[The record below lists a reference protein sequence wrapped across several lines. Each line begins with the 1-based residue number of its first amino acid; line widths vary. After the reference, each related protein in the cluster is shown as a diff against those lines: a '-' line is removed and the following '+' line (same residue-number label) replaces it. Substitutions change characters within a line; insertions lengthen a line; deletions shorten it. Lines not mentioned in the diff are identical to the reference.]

1 MLERSIDLGAF
12 DELTGELR
20 VKVASLE
27 GLKKVAE
34 IADFVENFKPD
45 PKFLYLHVIAMGA
58 GEYYGCNK
66 NGDYFPEDSLKARHK
81 TFEQQAKVFKEHN
94 NKPTSP
100 DYGFVPVAWYNSKM
114 HRVELVLAIDKEKGS
129 DIVRDVESGK
139 QIEVS
144 MGCRIPHDVCSIC
157 GNKAAKK
164 HEYCDHIK
172 FENKKVYA
180 DGRQV
185 FMYNYLPTFYD
196 ISIVGRRADRIAY
209 AMGKVAGEE
218 GVGNLSHI
226 RDCEDSYETKYASF
240 EDYCFGKS
248 ATIEKTVPTMA
259 EPQVLNRGLMNMMPE
274 LEATEPDIP
283 VHMLDRI
290 ATRHSLG
297 DILTSFLRSLVPL
310 KPREFTRVIIVN
322 QGYPM
327 HWYNDILQ
335 GVLGAPRDIGPELFP
350 DLCSGHFQPEIPE
363 LLENLLPMRSSYG
376 PHISNRILQVARAS
390 RPHAMFK
397 LANDGPG
404 GFGYVDP
411 NQYGLGTS
419 GYYHQP
425 QTIHKP
431 QNYGTIGVTYHPE
444 EYAARQRAPLSP
456 SVSPLKV
463 GLTLGAMYAASR
475 SLSSIGKL
483 VEALT
488 SDKTLATAA
497 ALTGI
502 VGVTK
507 FIGTPSLEYSRAKMA
522 AEEAEAE
529 SGTKTAGFMSNYV
542 APFAGAHFASAHYRR
557 KYMEGSDLSK
567 TERFIAENPDF
578 LSIAAPIVLAYGRRH
593 FKANGGIAGLKSKIT
608 DAATKLASVG
618 DILADSAVQGIIFH
632 GRGTS
637 GGGAMADMVV
647 DNALMRQGGEM
658 ATNTSHP
665 VFSAAAVRDAF
676 KSIVGSKNP
685 ASPAYQ
691 YPQPRDFR

>member
-27 GLKKVAE
+27 GLRKVAE
-34 IADFVENFKPD
+34 IANFIENFKPD
-45 PKFLYLHVIAMGA
+45 PKFMYLHVIAMGA

-100 DYGFVPVAWYNSKM
+100 SYGFVPVAWYNSKM
-114 HRVELVLAIDKEKGS
+114 HRVELVLAIDKEKGA
-129 DIVRDVESGK
+129 DIVRDVEAGK
-139 QIEVS
+139 QLEVS

-157 GNKAAKK
+157 GNKAAKT

-209 AMGKVAGEE
+209 AMGKVASESSAD
-218 GVGNLSHI
+218 NLSHI
-226 RDCEDSYETKYASF
+226 RDCDEPFVEKYASF

-248 ATIEKTVPTMA
+248 ATIEKTVPAMA
-259 EPQVLNRGLMNMMPE
+259 EPQLLNRGLMNMLPE

-297 DILTSFLRSLVPL
+297 DILTSFLRSMVPM
-310 KPREFTRVIIVN
+310 KPREFARVIVVN
-322 QGYPM
+322 QGYPLG
-327 HWYNDILQ
+327 WYNDILQ
-335 GVLGAPRDIGPELFP
+335 GILGAPRDIEPHVFP
-350 DLCSGHFQPEIPE
+350 DLCQGQFQPEIPE
-363 LLENLLPMRSSYG
+363 LLENILPLRSSYG
-376 PHISNRILQVARAS
+376 PHVGNRILRLARVT
-390 RPHAMFK
+390 RPHIMVK
-397 LANDGPG
+397 LANEGG

-419 GYYHQP
+419 GYYHP
-425 QTIHKP
+425 QQFVAKP

-507 FIGTPSLEYSRAKMA
+507 FVGTPSSEYSRAKMA
-522 AEEAEAE
+522 AEEAAAE

-593 FKANGGIAGLKSKIT
+593 FKANGGMAGLKSKLT

-637 GGGAMADMVV
+637 GGGAIADMVI
-647 DNALMRQGGEM
+647 DNALMRQGGEL
-658 ATNTSHP
+658 ATHTAHP
-665 VFSAAAVRDAF
+665 IFSAAAVRDGF
-676 KSIVGSKNP
+676 KSIVARKPKPDMNYG
-685 ASPAYQ
+685 YLQ
-691 YPQPRDFR
+691 TRDFR